1 MSERLENCPPKEAED
16 AAGEYYRC
24 VKRDPPIGVDFESAE
39 EQGRYPDADPCM
51 RKAVSLFRDVES
63 AEHQLR
69 LFRGWKSKFIARGHL
84 SGHHGKTLATGRPTH
99 TSWWTP
105 LVPDERALLFSV
117 VSDKGNQ

>member
-1 MSERLENCPPKEAED
+1 MIERLENCPPKEAED

-24 VKRDPPIGVDFESAE
+24 VKRDPPMGVDFESAE
-39 EQGRYPDADPCM
+39 EQERYPDADPCM

-84 SGHHGKTLATGRPTH
+84 SGNHGKTLATGRPTH